1 MLSEKVHKDRDNEL
15 TQETRQIPLTQLK
28 LAEEEADVE
37 EVTAAA
43 AEDVNQAVQVVIQ
56 DTAVAQDKTIQVT
69 IHSQTT

>member
-15 TQETRQIPLTQLK
+15 TQETRQTPLTQLK